1 MKIKNSKDFW
11 SGVMF
16 IGTGLFFMLW
26 AIFNYQMGTAV
37 RMGPAYFPAVLGG
50 LLAFLGLIVL
60 VESFALEGSG
70 KARRH
75 RKHRRHHR
83 RHSTIQ
89 FDSVTPGFSG
99 QAPGTSSESGASPA
113 RTSP

>member
-37 RMGPAYFPAVLGG
+37 RMGPAYFPTVLGF
-50 LLAFLGLIVL
+50 LLAGTGVVECQTRGEYVVDGGLVPVSVRGDSAL
-60 VESFALEGSG
+60 YVEPNVWM
-70 KARRH
+70 RH
-75 RKHRRHHR
+75 P
-83 RHSTIQ
+83 
-89 FDSVTPGFSG
+89 V
-99 QAPGTSSESGASPA
+99 
-113 RTSP
+113 